1 MTVKLAVCGR
11 DECVSRSTCLEPAN
25 IMTWYGL
32 PVKVG

>member
-1 MTVKLAVCGR
+1 MMVKLAVCGR
-11 DECVSRSTCLEPAN
+11 DECVSRSLEPAN